1 MKIKST
7 SKLTIQEIAAS
18 FIDGLYAEKF
28 PPLLDMEQAA
38 ELIQIP
44 VSTVRDGQISV
55 CQPDSSETRLLPPE
69 STTPQYQNGILITEL
84 SQRYT
89 EANSR
94 LRPRPKPKQRQL
106 FPLVLTHDDLHSDRN
121 ITHDTDNSQT
131 RNSPDI
137 PEKSIQMSQADSRP
151 MVRSELLG
159 HHTHETSAGV
169 SVHIFKR
176 NGKYLARGRYE
187 RRYFG
192 ETLGADLQE
201 AKSKLIEL
209 IHKLESG
216 TFVPPS
222 DARKQI
228 LKTRKIPNLTLRE
241 LCDRFLIE
249 KRKVCGENTARTYLN
264 RLAPVLDFSESARS
278 VKKWPIALSID
289 RDFALELIEFLF
301 NRKITRNGSANAPPK
316 SMSTRHIKHC
326 GDTLRMALTWACRAD
341 VRNLPA
347 DFVNPITHELFEN
360 SFRKDPLRDCV
371 FPLQRRIKLLCD
383 MDDWQFMSLSILLVL
398 PIRLED
404 VAGLLV
410 SDVDFEKQL
419 VHFGTRLGGSDFNK
433 GKVDVQFPLPD
444 ELMPLLQTLV
454 GERVEGPLFLNRK
467 ICQGK
472 TSRKYTFNSTPD
484 LEQQYQDEL
493 AKLPKGKVRN
503 SQDRKAAFRDFL
515 NKAGG
520 VTSAYVGKQLRQV
533 IGKDEPGRPY
543 DLRGSITQEMKEAG
557 IPLLELRYLT
567 EHTVND
573 IINVYSPLN
582 PKQEIVKYYN
592 KISPLLEAIKT
603 RTEQL
608 VTSKISA
615 CQSRSN
621 PVQDT
626 LPEGGQNV

>member
-1 MKIKST
+1 MSTDVQNNSNQPYREKECQDPTPNDSLETARKSP
-7 SKLTIQEIAAS
+7 SK
-18 FIDGLYAEKF
+18 
-28 PPLLDMEQAA
+28 
-38 ELIQIP
+38 
-44 VSTVRDGQISV
+44 
-55 CQPDSSETRLLPPE
+55 
-69 STTPQYQNGILITEL
+69 
-84 SQRYT
+84 
-89 EANSR
+89 SR
-94 LRPRPKPKQRQL
+94 K
-106 FPLVLTHDDLHSDRN
+106 
-121 ITHDTDNSQT
+121 
-131 RNSPDI
+131 
-137 PEKSIQMSQADSRP
+137 
-151 MVRSELLG
+151 MVRSKLMG
-159 HHTHETSAGV
+159 DHTHETRVGV
-169 SVHIFKR
+169 NVHIYER
-176 NGKYLARGRYE
+176 DGKYLARGRFE
-187 RRYFG
+187 RRPFG
-192 ETLGADLQE
+192 ETLGTDPQE
-201 AKSKLIEL
+201 AKSKLREL
-209 IHKLESG
+209 LHRLDSG

-228 LKTRKIPNLTLRE
+228 LKTRRIPNLTLRE

-249 KRKVCGENTARTYLN
+249 KRKVCGEQTARTYYN
-264 RLAPVLDFSESARS
+264 RLSPYLDFSELARS
-278 VKKWPIALSID
+278 LKRWPTALSLD
-289 RDFALELIEFLF
+289 RDFALESLEYLF
-301 NRKITRNGSANAPPK
+301 NRKITRNGSANAPTK
-316 SMSTRHIKHC
+316 LMSSRHIKHC
-326 GDTLRMALTWACRAD
+326 GDTLRMALNWACRAD
-341 VRNLPA
+341 VRNLPP
-347 DFVNPITHELFEN
+347 DFVNPITHELFEK
-360 SFRKDPLRDCV
+360 SFSKDPLRDCV
-371 FPLQRRIKLLCD
+371 FPLERRIKLLKA

-410 SDVDFEKQL
+410 SDVDFEKQQ

-467 ICQGK
+467 TCQGK

-533 IGKDEPGRPY
+533 IGKDEPGKPY

-592 KISPLLEAIKT
+592 KISPLLDAIKT

>member
-1 MKIKST
+1 MST
-7 SKLTIQEIAAS
+7 DVQMNSNQPDREKECQDAAPDDS
-18 FIDGLYAEKF
+18 LK
-28 PPLLDMEQAA
+28 
-38 ELIQIP
+38 
-44 VSTVRDGQISV
+44 TVRKS
-55 CQPDSSETRLLPPE
+55 PSK
-69 STTPQYQNGILITEL
+69 
-84 SQRYT
+84 
-89 EANSR
+89 SR
-94 LRPRPKPKQRQL
+94 K
-106 FPLVLTHDDLHSDRN
+106 
-121 ITHDTDNSQT
+121 
-131 RNSPDI
+131 
-137 PEKSIQMSQADSRP
+137 
-151 MVRSELLG
+151 MVRSELMG
-159 HHTHETSAGV
+159 DHTHETSVGV
-169 SVHIFKR
+169 NVHIYER
-176 NGKYLARGRYE
+176 DGKYLARGRFE
-187 RRYFG
+187 RRPFG
-192 ETLGADLQE
+192 ETLGTDLQE
-201 AKSKLIEL
+201 AKSKLREL
-209 IHKLESG
+209 LHRLDSG

-228 LKTRKIPNLTLRE
+228 LKTRRIPNLTLRQ
-241 LCDRFLIE
+241 LCDRFLSE
-249 KRKVCGENTARTYLN
+249 KRKTRGKKTTRSYMN
-264 RLAPVLDFSESARS
+264 RLAPALDYAELAQSL
-278 VKKWPIALSID
+278 KKWPAANLLN
-289 RDFALELIEFLF
+289 RDFTLGLAEFLF
-301 NRKITRNGSANAPPK
+301 NRKVTRNGSTNAPTKP
-316 SMSTRHIKHC
+316 MSARQIQNC
-326 GDTLRMALTWACRAD
+326 LDTLRMVLKWACRAD
-341 VRNLPA
+341 VRNLPP
-347 DFVNPITHELFEN
+347 DFVNPVSTDLVDQ
-360 SFRKDPLRDCV
+360 SFNKDPLRECV
-371 FPLQRRIKLLCD
+371 FPLERRIELLKA
-383 MDDWQFMSLSILLVL
+383 MDDWQFMSLSILLIL

-410 SDVDFEKQL
+410 SDIDFEKQQ
-419 VHFGTRLGGSDFNK
+419 VHFGTRLGGSDYNK
-433 GKVDVQFPLPD
+433 GKVNVQFPLPD
-444 ELMPLLQTLV
+444 GLIPLLQMLV
-454 GERVEGPLFLNRK
+454 GGRAEGPLFLNRK

-493 AKLPKGKVRN
+493 SKSPKGTVLN